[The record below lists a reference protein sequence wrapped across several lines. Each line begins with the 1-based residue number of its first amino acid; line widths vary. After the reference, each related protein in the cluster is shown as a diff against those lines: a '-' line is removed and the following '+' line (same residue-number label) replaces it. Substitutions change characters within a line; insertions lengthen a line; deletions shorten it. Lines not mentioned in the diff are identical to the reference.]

1 MWPSIIGATSQ
12 KTKGMVWYKFQGVE
26 YSLWINGII
35 KNHKGRE
42 NIRIE
47 ENYTN
52 TFISS
57 ISNDICE
64 ISLIE

>member
-1 MWPSIIGATSQ
+1 MWPSIIGATSH

-35 KNHKGRE
+35 KNYKGQE

-47 ENYTN
+47 ENYTS
-52 TFISS
+52 TFFI
-57 ISNDICE
+57 
-64 ISLIE
+64 L

>member
-1 MWPSIIGATSQ
+1 MWPSIIGATSH

-47 ENYTN
+47 DNFPSYPENDKN
-52 TFISS
+52 IS
-57 ISNDICE
+57 I
-64 ISLIE
+64 L